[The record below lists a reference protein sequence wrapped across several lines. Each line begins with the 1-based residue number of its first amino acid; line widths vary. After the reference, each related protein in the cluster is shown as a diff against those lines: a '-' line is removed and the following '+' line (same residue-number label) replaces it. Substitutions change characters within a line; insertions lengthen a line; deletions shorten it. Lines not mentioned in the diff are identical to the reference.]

1 MSMEKMMTSLIN
13 KDQDEFN
20 TAFDS
25 EVRERIAGKM
35 DDVARSIT
43 SGLLGSLENIEA
55 ETDDTINN
63 TEQ

>member
-25 EVRERIAGKM
+25 EVRGRIAGKM

-43 SGLLGSLENIEA
+43 SGLLGSLENTEA